1 MRRRR
6 SKFAEVGLALF
17 ALLVSK
23 EGLAHA
29 QACCVAPSTTGVG
42 RLAMYESVL
51 AGVEVR
57 GAAMYGSFAPDG
69 RFSGRSAGT
78 HDVVLE
84 QSIFATSR
92 FLSRGQATIAVPF
105 VETLRGAGG
114 ATSAGGGLGD
124 VRLSARWDL
133 VRAEDVKPAP
143 GFAVLAGGSMPTG
156 VAPERATNV
165 LATDA
170 TGLGTTQGWA
180 GVALEEATGPWL
192 FVASGLVS
200 LRADRRIGER
210 TASLPPRFTA
220 ALVGAH
226 AWHSGF
232 VLSLGGSYSLEGDAS
247 LDDTRVPDT
256 ARRALQVMLAVQ
268 APLPNGARLV
278 MGAFANPPL
287 AEITAGETATTGVS
301 LALVVPWN

>member
-6 SKFAEVGLALF
+6 WKFAELLLTTGALLF
-17 ALLVSK
+17 AG
-23 EGLAHA
+23 EQAAHA

-42 RLAMYESVL
+42 RLASYESVL
-51 AGVEVR
+51 GGVEAR

-69 RFSGRSAGT
+69 RLSGKSAGS

-84 QSIFATSR
+84 QSLFATGR
-92 FLSRGQATIAVPF
+92 FLSRGQATLAVPF
-105 VETLRGAGG
+105 VETLRGSAG

-124 VRLSARWDL
+124 IRLSARWDL
-133 VRAEDVKPAP
+133 VYAEQARPLP
-143 GFAVLAGGSMPTG
+143 GVALIGGGSMPTG
-156 VAPERATNV
+156 VAPESATNT

-180 GVALEEATGPWL
+180 GAAFEEANGPWML
-192 FVASGLVS
+192 VASGLVS
-200 LRADRRIGER
+200 MRAERRVADH
-210 TASLPPRFTA
+210 TASLPPRITA
-220 ALVGAH
+220 GLVGGH

-232 VLSLGGSYSLEGDAS
+232 VLSLGASYSVEGPAS
-247 LDDTRVPDT
+247 LDGQRIPDT
-256 ARRALQVMLAVQ
+256 SRRALQLVLAVQ

-278 MGAFANPPL
+278 VSTFAHPPI
-287 AEITAGETATTGVS
+287 AEVTAGETATTGVS